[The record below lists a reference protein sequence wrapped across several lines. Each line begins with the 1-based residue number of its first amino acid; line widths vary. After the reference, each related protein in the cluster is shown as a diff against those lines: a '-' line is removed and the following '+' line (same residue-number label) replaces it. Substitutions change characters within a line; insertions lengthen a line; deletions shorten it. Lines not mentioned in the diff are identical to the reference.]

1 MADVESGLSGGRRP
15 LSREQIAR
23 RTVSREEVA
32 LWTAQSQRE
41 ELKYL
46 HYWESKEVV
55 EVSEK
60 GDDYIVFVGR
70 SDVMTAKIWT
80 FLDHTVPHQAYIL
93 RPDPA
98 IRYDL
103 SEKDGILMRFKFTG
117 EIRIFTKN
125 GLKLIVDEQEVH
137 VYQRSDDII
146 MRVVKEKKML

>member
-1 MADVESGLSGGRRP
+1 MADTENGFSGGRRP

-32 LWTAQSQRE
+32 LWTAQSHRE
-41 ELKYL
+41 EVKFL
-46 HYWESKEVV
+46 HYWESKEVI
-55 EVSEK
+55 EVSDK
-60 GDDYIVFVGR
+60 GDEYIVFVGR

-93 RPDPA
+93 RPDPEV
-98 IRYDL
+98 RYEL
-103 SEKDGILMRFKFTG
+103 SDKEGILLRFKFTG

-125 GLKLIVDEQEVH
+125 GLKAIVDELEVH

-146 MRVVKEKKML
+146 LRIVKEKTI